1 MNSIIVGQIML
12 TPGTPEQTA
21 AAIAL
26 RKVGLSPAQATAA
39 VCRRSVDARKPGRI
53 KMVYSVRITPYTGE
67 TAAILS
73 RVTDQK
79 NIRLLTES
87 PSPPLARGTEILAH
101 RPVVTGFGPAGIF
114 AALLLARAHMR
125 PLVLERGPDMD
136 SRAAACTRF
145 WQSGELDPEANVQF
159 GEGGA
164 GSFSDGKLT
173 TRIGDPRCRTVL
185 ETFAAHG
192 ASPDVLIEAHP
203 HVGTDKLREIVKSMR
218 REIIAL
224 GGEVRFG
231 VRLTGLR
238 GEGIL
243 KSAETSVGEI
253 PCEALVLAV
262 GHSARDTVTMLAG
275 LGTALEKKPFSV
287 GFRIEHTQGEVNDM
301 FYGAGA
307 RPSLPP
313 AEYQLSHRA
322 GERGCYTF
330 CMCPGGVVVPAASE
344 VGGIVTNGMSYSG
357 RDGAMA
363 NAAVVASV
371 LPEDILGGP
380 LEAIACQRAIER
392 AAFSEGYRAPM
403 ERADK
408 FAGIRTAKPTAA
420 SPTYARGVRERS
432 LAGLLPP
439 GPEAL
444 LKAGLARFEG
454 LYPGF
459 AGGIL
464 TGIETRTSAPWR
476 MPREDGQLT
485 GLGGVYPAGEGAGY
499 AGGIVSAAVDGLR
512 AAEAILAR
520 YGALREG
527 P

>member
-1 MNSIIVGQIML
+1 
-12 TPGTPEQTA
+12 
-21 AAIAL
+21 
-26 RKVGLSPAQATAA
+26 
-39 VCRRSVDARKPGRI
+39 
-53 KMVYSVRITPYTGE
+53 
-67 TAAILS
+67 
-73 RVTDQK
+73 
-79 NIRLLTES
+79 
-87 PSPPLARGTEILAH
+87 
-101 RPVVTGFGPAGIF
+101 
-114 AALLLARAHMR
+114 
-125 PLVLERGPDMD
+125 
-136 SRAAACTRF
+136 
-145 WQSGELDPEANVQF
+145 
-159 GEGGA
+159 
-164 GSFSDGKLT
+164 
-173 TRIGDPRCRTVL
+173 
-185 ETFAAHG
+185 
-192 ASPDVLIEAHP
+192 
-203 HVGTDKLREIVKSMR
+203 
-218 REIIAL
+218 

-238 GEGIL
+238 GEGVL
-243 KSAETSVGEI
+243 KSAETSAGEI

-262 GHSARDTVTMLAG
+262 GHSARDTVTMLAE

-287 GFRIEHTQGEVNDM
+287 GFRIEHTQTEIDDM
-301 FYGAGA
+301 FYGRGA
-307 RPSLPP
+307 DPSLPP

-344 VGGIVTNGMSYSG
+344 AGGIVTNGMSYSG
-357 RDGAMA
+357 RDGPMA

-380 LEAIACQRAIER
+380 LEAIAYQRAIER
-392 AAFSEGYRAPM
+392 AAFAEGYTAPM

-408 FAGIRTAKPTAA
+408 FAGIRTAKPSAA
-420 SPTYARGVRERS
+420 RPTYARGVRERP

-464 TGIETRTSAPWR
+464 TGVETRTSAPWR
-476 MPREDGQLT
+476 MPREDSQLT
-485 GLGGVYPAGEGAGY
+485 GFGGVYPAGEGAGY

-512 AAEAILAR
+512 AAEAVLAR